1 MIDAVDIHALERALR
16 EGIPLARAI
25 DLRVADYDG
34 NRLALSAPLAPNVN
48 DKGCAFGGSMSSLLT
63 LAAWGLVNLKLA
75 EAGLA
80 ADVYVQDAQL
90 SYLAPVWG
98 ELVAEATARDAGLPK
113 KNFTW
118 WRQAHAGAGPV
129 SENDT
134 GDRPAREERED
145 DHGVQE
151 LGTPGFGGDGGLD
164 SHD

>member
-1 MIDAVDIHALERALR
+1 MSTKIRNVGPKSAAWLRQVGIKTDDEVRAIGALEAFMKVKRAGFKPSLNLLYAL
-16 EGIPLARAI
+16 EGAVL
-25 DLRVADYDG
+25 DCHWT
-34 NRLALSAPLAPNVN
+34 ALTTERKS
-48 DKGCAFGGSMSSLLT
+48 
-63 LAAWGLVNLKLA
+63 
-75 EAGLA
+75 
-80 ADVYVQDAQL
+80 
-90 SYLAPVWG
+90 
-98 ELVAEATARDAGLPK
+98 ELVLEVNARDAGLPK

-151 LGTPGFGGDGGLD
+151 LGAPGFGGDGGGD